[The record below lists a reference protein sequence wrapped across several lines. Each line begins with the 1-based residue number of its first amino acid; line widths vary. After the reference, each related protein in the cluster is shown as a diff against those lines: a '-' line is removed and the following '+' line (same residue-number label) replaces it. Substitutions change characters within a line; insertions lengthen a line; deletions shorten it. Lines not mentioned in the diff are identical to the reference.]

1 MRHGQLLIVDD
12 AGVATLVHPD
22 DDEILEPTDAELHEC
37 SGDCAYFKP
46 EVENESLWRAPKS

>member
-1 MRHGQLLIVDD
+1 MRSLLVVDD

-37 SGDCAYFKP
+37 SGDCAYFRP
-46 EVENESLWRAPKS
+46 EVEDESLWRRQK